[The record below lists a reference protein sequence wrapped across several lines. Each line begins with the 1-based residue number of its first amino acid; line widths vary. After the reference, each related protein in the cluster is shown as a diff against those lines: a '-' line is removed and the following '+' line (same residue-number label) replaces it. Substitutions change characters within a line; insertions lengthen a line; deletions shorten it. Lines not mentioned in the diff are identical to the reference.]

1 MSFGRPLDIVKRV
14 RCATEEGSRLRMSQA
29 TISSI
34 SSSATPPIA
43 RVTQAKLR
51 PRVNKTHIVSMV
63 GAGKEVERWQG
74 DGGVLP
80 NAPLE
85 RADKFCEKWTR
96 DSLCMCAYVAKQSGH
111 RGSCGGSEASAG
123 GTELAIAAA
132 RDMTERT
139 IDVGCIAVSTLSS
152 MFFCFAYFF
161 CACRCNS
168 NALCC
173 LLTDVANRRIRGGV
187 KSRGTPAMHYRL
199 SCIGYG
205 HCGSSHFRV

>member
-1 MSFGRPLDIVKRV
+1 MRRV
-14 RCATEEGSRLRMSQA
+14 LRRHSAQA
-29 TISSI
+29 RRSKDGKVMGELSH
-34 SSSATPPIA
+34 TPRSKERNIFC
-43 RVTQAKLR
+43 
-51 PRVNKTHIVSMV
+51 
-63 GAGKEVERWQG
+63 GKG
-74 DGGVLP
+74 TCD
-80 NAPLE
+80 
-85 RADKFCEKWTR
+85 F
-96 DSLCMCAYVAKQSGH
+96 SCMCTCVAKQSEH
-111 RGSCGGSEASAG
+111 RESCGGSDASAG
-123 GTELAIAAA
+123 GAELAIAAA

-139 IDVGCIAVSTLSS
+139 IDAGCIAVSTLSS
-152 MFFCFAYFF
+152 MFFCFACF